1 MTSLKIFTLI
11 VLCWLFV
18 CTQSKQCV
26 RFQDSPLQIC
36 SAAGYNY
43 TYPLPDDLSDYTISD
58 SQRFLSYMTMQARNC
73 SMVQMMESIACMK
86 YAPKCEDANKDPVLP
101 CRRVCSEL
109 MKRCYNM
116 SYPWMMDYMMRQCYV
131 LPNETAASGK
141 CYEPKNFDKYYNP
154 NTKGENLTIK
164 HADRKTSV
172 IILEA
177 ARTTP
182 FFT

>member
-154 NTKGENLTIK
+154 NTKGEKLTIK
-164 HADRKTSV
+164 HADKKLV
-172 IILEA
+172 L
-177 ARTTP
+177 
-182 FFT
+182 F